1 MKYKIEWL
9 STALE
14 DLKET
19 VSYIS
24 NELKNPTAA
33 EDLAKEVVAQ
43 IESLSEFP
51 YSAPHYEPIKPL
63 KHEYRKLLV
72 KNYFVFYWVDDKKK
86 TVEIARIIYAR
97 RDLERIFE

>member
-24 NELKNPTAA
+24 NELKNSRAA
-33 EDLAKEVVAQ
+33 ENLAKEIVEQ

-51 YSAPHYEPIKPL
+51 YTAPHYEPIKPL
-63 KHEYRKLLV
+63 THEYRKLLV
-72 KNYFVFYWVDDKKK
+72 KKYFVFYWVDDKKK

-97 RDLERIFE
+97 RDLDRFFE